1 MKTDEIKI
9 VKKWYSVDK
18 KSMEEHTLVATPM
31 MRQYRSVHEKLPAD
45 TILFFRLGDFYE
57 MFFDDAEAGAKI
69 LGLTLTQR
77 SGVPMA
83 GIPFHASETYIDKLL
98 KAGKKVAICDQM
110 EAPKPGKK
118 LVDRSLTRILTPG
131 TVLEDSQM
139 EAKSNHYILSVT
151 LDASL
156 FNAAWLDLSTSEF
169 TIASET
175 NFQDL
180 LSFLCSLDVKE
191 VVLSERTTQEQK
203 TFLAPLLQDK
213 AISELADFHFENQ
226 HAREALEKLLGVQ
239 HLEGFGISPD
249 CPALGCAQALVTY
262 VTENLFHSPKNL
274 KKISLYHCSKSMI
287 LDASSLKSL
296 EIFQTQRG
304 TREGSLLG
312 FLDVTKTAAGSRL
325 VQQFLTCPLL
335 DLNRIRSRQD
345 LVQVFYDNPS
355 VARGIQEHLGHVR
368 DLSRI
373 LSRLHNR
380 LRSPRELG
388 AIRETLEQLPYIKAK
403 MQTLDTGEILTLANH
418 IHTFDTL
425 LAHLQEALEET
436 LPNDLLE
443 GNYIREGY
451 DATLDQLRAAQSQ
464 GKTWLQ
470 DFERIEQQRTGIR
483 NLRVKYNAVS
493 GFFIEVTKSNVPLV
507 PCYYIRKQTMAHVE
521 RYSSEEL
528 KEKEDFIL
536 NGQTR
541 AIERERLLF
550 TSLVEEVLG
559 HSNELQ
565 QTAQALAEVDV
576 FIAWSCLARNYN
588 YTRPIV
594 DASTSFEVA
603 DGRHPIVEYALSKGG
618 GGAHDFVAN
627 DLQLDAKQRQIM
639 VLTGPNMAGKST
651 YIRQNTLIAL
661 MAHIGCW
668 VPAQSCHIG
677 WIDRIFSR
685 IGASDDIARGQS
697 TFMVEMLETANILN
711 NATPRSLIILDEI
724 GRGTG
729 TYDGLSIAW
738 SVLEY
743 LHRDVEWGPRTL
755 FATHYREL
763 TQLEKLFPRICNS
776 YVAVKEWN
784 DEILF
789 IHKIQSGCAR
799 RSYGIQVAKLAGLPG
814 SVIERAKSILSKL
827 ESEGKVLQKLLT
839 EKTHAAKDH
848 PQLDLF

>member
-1 MKTDEIKI
+1 
-9 VKKWYSVDK
+9 
-18 KSMEEHTLVATPM
+18 
-31 MRQYRSVHEKLPAD
+31 
-45 TILFFRLGDFYE
+45 
-57 MFFDDAEAGAKI
+57 
-69 LGLTLTQR
+69 
-77 SGVPMA
+77 
-83 GIPFHASETYIDKLL
+83 
-98 KAGKKVAICDQM
+98 
-110 EAPKPGKK
+110 
-118 LVDRSLTRILTPG
+118 
-131 TVLEDSQM
+131 
-139 EAKSNHYILSVT
+139 
-151 LDASL
+151 
-156 FNAAWLDLSTSEF
+156 
-169 TIASET
+169 
-175 NFQDL
+175 
-180 LSFLCSLDVKE
+180 
-191 VVLSERTTQEQK
+191 
-203 TFLAPLLQDK
+203 
-213 AISELADFHFENQ
+213 
-226 HAREALEKLLGVQ
+226 
-239 HLEGFGISPD
+239 
-249 CPALGCAQALVTY
+249 
-262 VTENLFHSPKNL
+262 
-274 KKISLYHCSKSMI
+274 
-287 LDASSLKSL
+287 
-296 EIFQTQRG
+296 
-304 TREGSLLG
+304 
-312 FLDVTKTAAGSRL
+312 
-325 VQQFLTCPLL
+325 
-335 DLNRIRSRQD
+335 
-345 LVQVFYDNPS
+345 
-355 VARGIQEHLGHVR
+355 
-368 DLSRI
+368 
-373 LSRLHNR
+373 
-380 LRSPRELG
+380 
-388 AIRETLEQLPYIKAK
+388 
-403 MQTLDTGEILTLANH
+403 
-418 IHTFDTL
+418 
-425 LAHLQEALEET
+425 
-436 LPNDLLE
+436 
-443 GNYIREGY
+443 
-451 DATLDQLRAAQSQ
+451 
-464 GKTWLQ
+464 
-470 DFERIEQQRTGIR
+470 
-483 NLRVKYNAVS
+483 
-493 GFFIEVTKSNVPLV
+493 
-507 PCYYIRKQTMAHVE
+507 MAHVE
-521 RYSSEEL
+521 RYSTEEL